1 MPQYPIGRFDVEG
14 RAGTALAGAAA
25 PVDWCSP
32 KIGRVDRLYGY
43 WQSRCQG
50 RAVPLRRDI
59 EPQDIKD
66 LLPYL
71 IIAELHQDPLRVRYR
86 LGGAAVNEA
95 MGYNIAGHWLHEM
108 DVAGGHEAWIGF
120 YRRMAETQRPVFGRS
135 VGTLSNVIMFS
146 CNFALLPVSQNGEA
160 IDQCLEIE
168 NWEAERGSAQF
179 NDSNM
184 EWAVSLLP

>member
-1 MPQYPIGRFDVEG
+1 
-14 RAGTALAGAAA
+14 
-25 PVDWCSP
+25 
-32 KIGRVDRLYGY
+32 
-43 WQSRCQG
+43 
-50 RAVPLRRDI
+50 
-59 EPQDIKD
+59 
-66 LLPYL
+66 
-71 IIAELHQDPLRVRYR
+71 
-86 LGGAAVNEA
+86 
-95 MGYNIAGHWLHEM
+95 
-108 DVAGGHEAWIGF
+108 
-120 YRRMAETQRPVFGRS
+120 VFGRS